1 MFLSINLSLPLASE
15 SPSDNLFIVLG
26 RNLASK
32 SNSIIIMKTVVLV
45 QLYNSAYGHYYN
57 NNNKNNE

>member
-1 MFLSINLSLPLASE
+1 MVHTYPHISDPYPQASE

-32 SNSIIIMKTVVLV
+32 SNS
-45 QLYNSAYGHYYN
+45 N
-57 NNNKNNE
+57 NNNNITHMGLNHKTNYSYYFGH